1 MPPIELPGDNSVV
14 VPANEFVEVQQS
26 VASSASFCPFS
37 ALLVTPQLPH
47 LPFQQLTATHIEFN
61 DSGHVMRRHAK
72 GGGGLATDA
81 DISGGARPE
90 LYGRKL
96 EAASAW
102 VSPAD
107 KAAVMEGGLEDEAP
121 MGGGRR
127 GRSSGAG
134 GWDQFEENRRR
145 FGVKAEFDE
154 NAYTTKLDRR
164 KFTK

>member
-1 MPPIELPGDNSVV
+1 M
-14 VPANEFVEVQQS
+14 PANEFVEVQQS

-37 ALLVTPQLPH
+37 ALLVTPQLPS